1 MGLKHN
7 SSKKLTGQGSE
18 RSCGMDISMEK
29 AKSLLEKC
37 IAETQG
43 LIQDPSKVDDLL
55 KQLEDK
61 LREVPRIG
69 QTLSDLPL
77 MISMVKGYITREYS
91 EVSPKVIGVLLGA
104 FLYLVRKKDVIPDN
118 VPIVGIADD
127 LAVLGLALKLCEPEL
142 QAFKEFRDG
151 KKPEEANAEEDTI
164 PEELPESLAV
174 EDEEAEEETMIPE
187 KLPEEETEIP
197 DGE

>member
-1 MGLKHN
+1 M
-7 SSKKLTGQGSE
+7 
-18 RSCGMDISMEK
+18 
-29 AKSLLEKC
+29 
-37 IAETQG
+37 
-43 LIQDPSKVDDLL
+43 DDLL

>member
-1 MGLKHN
+1 
-7 SSKKLTGQGSE
+7 
-18 RSCGMDISMEK
+18 MDISMEK

-61 LREVPRIG
+61 LREVPKIG
-69 QTLSDLPL
+69 ETLSDLPL

-118 VPIVGIADD
+118 VPIIGIADD

-151 KKPEEANAEEDTI
+151 KKPEEEANAEEDTI
-164 PEELPESLAV
+164 PGELPESLPA
-174 EDEEAEEETMIPE
+174 EDEEAEEENMIPE
-187 KLPEEETEIP
+187 ELPEEEKEIP